1 MNSEKEFLV
10 QKICTQYTEK
20 AHTALDDLKALDT
33 KVKRPATVFSYLFGT
48 AGALVLGTGMSLAMG
63 VIGSSMPLGI
73 GVGLLGILMVAV
85 NYPLYQRILGAR
97 RKKYAPEI
105 IAMSDRIMNENQ

>member
-1 MNSEKEFLV
+1 MNNEKEFLI
-10 QKICTQYTEK
+10 QKIRTQYTEK
-20 AHTALDDLKALDT
+20 AHTALDDLKALDK

-48 AGALVLGTGMSLAMG
+48 VGALVLGTGMSLAMG

-73 GVGLLGILMVAV
+73 GIGLLGILAVAV
-85 NYPLYQRILGAR
+85 NYPLYQRILDAR

-105 IAMSDRIMNENQ
+105 IAMSDKIMNENQ